1 MAELSLLAMADPEE
15 WLCFDNSA
23 DWLPFWKTDGLFCW
37 FYEL

>member
-23 DWLPFWKTDGLFCW
+23 DWLPFWKTDGLFC
-37 FYEL
+37 